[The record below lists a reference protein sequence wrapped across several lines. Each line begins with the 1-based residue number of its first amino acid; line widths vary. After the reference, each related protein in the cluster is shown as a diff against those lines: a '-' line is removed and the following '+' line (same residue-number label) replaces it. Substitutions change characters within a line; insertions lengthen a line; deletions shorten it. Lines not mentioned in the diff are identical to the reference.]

1 MTSLCVVDWVA
12 AGSWAQAIA
21 GLSGAGAVVWA
32 ANKGAATFGSWLQ
45 QKQTERR
52 IDVADRLL
60 TLVYKL
66 ERTFPGIRSP
76 VTYGWELDA
85 AREQLRVNRPDL
97 DNEPEDRRRRLEM
110 AQVVVTRVASQQSI
124 WDELSAALPT
134 AKAYFGDELKDVL
147 EGFWRA
153 AVRIRVAGLAYPDA
167 PDRDQ
172 ASRLE
177 GDFWEGWGEAAH
189 GEDPVGSMV
198 NDAVTHSEAVL
209 VPVLRSHIAK
219 P

>member
-1 MTSLCVVDWVA
+1 MTSLCVIDWVA
-12 AGSWAQAIA
+12 AGSWAQAVA
-21 GLSGAGAVVWA
+21 GLSGAGAVIWA
-32 ANKGAATFGSWLQ
+32 ANKGAATFGTWLQ

-76 VTYGWELDA
+76 ATYGWESDA
-85 AREQLRVNRPDL
+85 AREKLRADRPGF
-97 DNEPEDRRRRLEM
+97 DNEPEDQRRRLEM
-110 AQVVVTRVASQQSI
+110 AQVVITRVASQQAI

-134 AKAYFGDELKDVL
+134 AKAYFGDDFKNVL

-167 PDRDQ
+167 PDRDR

-177 GDFWEGWGEAAH
+177 GDFWEEWGEVAH
-189 GEDPVGSMV
+189 GEDPVGAMV
-198 NDAVTHSEAVL
+198 KAAVTQSEAVL
-209 VPVLRSHIAK
+209 VPILRSHIADA
-219 P
+219 